1 MVTEI
6 GMTSA
11 APEHMTTSREL
22 LAKGQEA
29 LEQDDLLQ
37 ASEKGWGA
45 AAHMVKAVAEKRGWP
60 HNGHRELYQI
70 VNRLAQ
76 ETGERRIRVL
86 FNSASA
92 LHSNFYEQWMP
103 REMIED
109 GLAEIRDFLA
119 RLEELK

>member
-1 MVTEI
+1 
-6 GMTSA
+6 
-11 APEHMTTSREL
+11 MTTSREL
-22 LAKGQEA
+22 LAKAQVA
-29 LEQDDLLQ
+29 LDEDDLLQ

-45 AAHMVKAVAEKRGWP
+45 TAHMVKGVAEKKGWP

-76 ETGERRIRVL
+76 ESGERRIRVQ

-103 REMIED
+103 WEMIDD
-109 GLAEIRDFLA
+109 GLAEVREFVA
-119 RLEELK
+119 RLEDFS

>member
-11 APEHMTTSREL
+11 TPEHMATGREL
-22 LAKGQEA
+22 LAKAQEA
-29 LEQDDLLQ
+29 LEQNDLLQ

-45 AAHMVKAVAEKRGWP
+45 AAHMVKGVAEKRGWP

-76 ETGERRIRVL
+76 ETGERRIRVQ

-109 GLAEIRDFLA
+109 GLAEVRDFLA
-119 RLEELK
+119 RLEEL